1 MNNDHDQNNEIMS
14 AAKFGAY
21 LCHLRKQKN
30 LSLGEVS
37 ERLKLPVRQLEA
49 LEKGNYEILPEP
61 VFIRGFIRSY
71 ASFLDADEEKLNHY
85 LAHFSPPKNIKTETV
100 GEMNY
105 LNKKVSKPF
114 PTWIL
119 GLLGLL
125 IIGGII
131 YAWQSKSTKEHN
143 TQTQKSIASEV
154 MTANNTPS
162 NINASNIRITPML
175 ASDLNAVS
183 AASANANQESSA
195 ASATTATTN
204 NEVATAAGELMITAR
219 YRTMLTVT
227 NAKGEILISR
237 IVPARSEHRFTDG
250 APFDVRIGYA
260 TGSTVTFNGKTI
272 DVNAYTKNR
281 TATFKTDNN
290 IATIATA
297 SAAN

>member
-1 MNNDHDQNNEIMS
+1 
-14 AAKFGAY
+14 
-21 LCHLRKQKN
+21 
-30 LSLGEVS
+30 
-37 ERLKLPVRQLEA
+37 
-49 LEKGNYEILPEP
+49 
-61 VFIRGFIRSY
+61 
-71 ASFLDADEEKLNHY
+71 
-85 LAHFSPPKNIKTETV
+85 
-100 GEMNY
+100 MNY

-154 MTANNTPS
+154 MAANNTPS

-175 ASDLNAVS
+175 ASDLNTVS

-195 ASATTATTN
+195 ASATTN

-272 DVNAYTKNR
+272 DINAYTKNR